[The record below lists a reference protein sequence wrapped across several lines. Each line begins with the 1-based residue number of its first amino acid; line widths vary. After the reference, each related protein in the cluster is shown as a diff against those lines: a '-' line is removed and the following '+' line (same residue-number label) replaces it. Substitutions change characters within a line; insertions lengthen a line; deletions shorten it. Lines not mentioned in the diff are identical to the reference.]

1 MCFHARDEVDVADG
15 GREGG
20 RERRAGWSH
29 VGARLEVKVER
40 LLQVGF

>member
-1 MCFHARDEVDVADG
+1 MDVADG